1 MAFQSGLEAGEDVL
15 AFVQQMDDDGVI
27 TYDIDPSMRMKR
39 YITRTMAVVDEAL
52 PDIQFVRV
60 PTGGEI
66 SYKAVESLAQ
76 FGEGTLGVAQY
87 RYNENN
93 VANVDLDF
101 DIGSIYSI
109 FDGKRQK
116 RNMLRYV
123 ILHELGHAMGLEH
136 PFDTRDGDE
145 LIGATGSDTRMAYDF
160 TAAVNSRQKL
170 TQFTQND
177 IDTIT
182 GIWNQPETAVTP
194 TVAET
199 GAIRAPE
206 GHYFCRGCG
215 CYHANKSKAEGLLN
229 PRLSDIITS

>member
-1 MAFQSGLEAGEDVL
+1 MAFQPGLAGDENFQ
-15 AFVQQMDDDGVI
+15 AFVLQMGDDGVI

-39 YITRTMAVVDEAL
+39 FVSKTMAVVDEAL
-52 PDIQFVRV
+52 PDVQFVRV

-87 RYNENN
+87 SYDESNR
-93 VANVDLDF
+93 ANVDLDF
-101 DIGSIYSI
+101 DISSIYSI
-109 FDGKRQK
+109 FDGKKQK

-160 TAAVNSRQKL
+160 ATAVNSRQKL
-170 TQFTQND
+170 SQFTQDD

-182 GIWNQPETAVTP
+182 GIWNQPETDIAP

-199 GAIRAPE
+199 GAIKAPE

-215 CYHANKSKAEGLLN
+215 CYHANKEGLLN